1 MSTEATTEPT
11 EIWEV
16 RVSSIA
22 CIAVVTQP
30 DGLQLHAIDMHEDK
44 SVPVV
49 HISKMDG
56 RDRRPILA
64 APDEVVDF
72 VRSHFSKM
80 FALQVEKRQA
90 YIDKCKAHGPVKVM
104 VGAPY
109 AWQPCCLAESR
120 EMNGGCTNCGAP
132 CL

>member
-1 MSTEATTEPT
+1 MSSEPTTEPT

-30 DGLQLHAIDMHEDK
+30 DGLQLHAIDTHEDK
-44 SVPVV
+44 SVSAV
-49 HISKMDG
+49 HISKMDV
-56 RDRRPILA
+56 RDNRPILA

-80 FALQVEKRQA
+80 FALPIEKRQA
-90 YIDKCKAHGPVKVM
+90 YIDKCKARGPAEVT
-104 VGAPY
+104 VGARY
-109 AWQPCCLAESR
+109 SWRPCCLAESR
-120 EMNGGCTNCGAP
+120 VMNGGCTNCDAP